1 MTSTEATAWTSDSN
15 VVSKVGGGL
24 EGSMVLVFTGGLR
37 LGTETYAGSY
47 DRSATS
53 TSAVTNVLTTGGG
66 SLSLSGSGFG
76 TRRCENGQQFVS
88 ECFHVVNIISIGIV
102 ELAGSGGRPRRP
114 RPGHPTRL
122 LSAAWE
128 GGLKAA
134 SCCPYH
140 LVCAWVRRRTGRRTI
155 LAGYRVCLGRM
166 LGGAGA

>member
-15 VVSKVGGGL
+15 VVCQVGGGL

-47 DRSATS
+47 DRSTTS
-53 TSAVTNVLTTGGG
+53 TSALTNVGTTGGG

-102 ELAGSGGRPRRP
+102 ELAGSGGRPRR
-114 RPGHPTRL
+114 RRRGRPTRL
-122 LSAAWE
+122 WSAALAGAW
-128 GGLKAA
+128 KAA
-134 SCCPYH
+134 
-140 LVCAWVRRRTGRRTI
+140 
-155 LAGYRVCLGRM
+155 
-166 LGGAGA
+166 